1 MITNNDASY
10 ILTDPL
16 DIERIATT
24 HFQSSA
30 GISPINVKI
39 PVIWSEEFNPKD
51 HINAEIYI
59 DLMNSITKSEF
70 SQIISSLP
78 TNKASDPSTITYKAV
93 KHAGSLCHTIIM
105 KLLNAYL

>member
-1 MITNNDASY
+1 MITDKETPY
-10 ILTDPL
+10 ISTDPS
-16 DIERIATT
+16 DIERIITS

-59 DLMNSITKSEF
+59 DLMNSITELEF
-70 SQIISSLP
+70 L
-78 TNKASDPSTITYKAV
+78 
-93 KHAGSLCHTIIM
+93 
-105 KLLNAYL
+105 